1 MGSEVILVQEP
12 WRWVW
17 DPLRHFAAGRPPSLL
32 SPLAGSSPGA
42 RAAGDRHV
50 RSLLGCPWQ
59 WEGFFSSLISFPPRR
74 QPSPRLV
81 NSACEQ
87 VAEAHL
93 GSASMSAR
101 SLRPRRLH
109 ACPKLRPPCPAAPRQ
124 GLSPEDPRRSP
135 LRSQLCAAL
144 HG

>member
-1 MGSEVILVQEP
+1 MGLGP
-12 WRWVW
+12 AAA
-17 DPLRHFAAGRPPSLL
+17 LRGWAASLSAQSASRFFSGGLCGGRPPRSKPSGLSLAVGGFLLVPDFL
-32 SPLAGSSPGA
+32 S
-42 RAAGDRHV
+42 
-50 RSLLGCPWQ
+50 
-59 WEGFFSSLISFPPRR
+59 PRR
-74 QPSPRLV
+74 QSSPLLV

-135 LRSQLCAAL
+135 LRSRLCAAL